1 MTCESYSKQWL
12 FPCTTFTNW
21 SSGPLLSVMYVLKI
35 RSPKKD
41 WISAMLAC
49 DVWDVALSCWKYPVE
64 SSSSSN
70 WFTKLLKISIYAA
83 VVIGA
88 SRKMG
93 PIMCRRDIPHQTP
106 IISEW
111 RGSSCTDPTDTFL
124 FISHSTKVLLFKFR
138 CNIFIGVGIIKEM
151 PVSVARGTQCINGKK
166 LIIGLYEVIIFRSL
180 IYMMDSPC
188 WCYGYAC
195 LVFTVLLWSC
205 VLWCD
210 VFAREYKGF
219 ELLVLCSSINKCC
232 CCSVYIQ
239 RFPAIHEFS
248 FLVRLQYL

>member
-83 VVIGA
+83 VVIGV

-93 PIMCRRDIPHQTP
+93 PIMRCRDIPHQTP

-124 FISHSTKVLLFKFR
+124 FIYHTTNVLLFKFL
-138 CNIFIGVGIIKEM
+138 CNIFIGVKIIKEI
-151 PVSVARGTQCINGKK
+151 PCSVGSGTPCIKSVCLFVRLTYQCSISRSNK
-166 LIIGLYEVIIFRSL
+166 LILLTYTVERRLYEL
-180 IYMMDSPC
+180 IGTSDSSDNR
-188 WCYGYAC
+188 
-195 LVFTVLLWSC
+195 T
-205 VLWCD
+205 
-210 VFAREYKGF
+210 
-219 ELLVLCSSINKCC
+219 
-232 CCSVYIQ
+232 
-239 RFPAIHEFS
+239 
-248 FLVRLQYL
+248 